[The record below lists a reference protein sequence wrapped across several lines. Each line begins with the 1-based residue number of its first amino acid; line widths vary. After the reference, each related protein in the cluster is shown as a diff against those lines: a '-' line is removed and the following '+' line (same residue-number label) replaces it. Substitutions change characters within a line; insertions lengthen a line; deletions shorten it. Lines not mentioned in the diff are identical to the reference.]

1 VADEWQVPT
10 TTDSGIPGD
19 STTDWAPTGIDVD
32 TPSAARVY
40 DAILGGKDN
49 FAVDRAIADR
59 VSTVMPNART
69 GARLNRA
76 ILERGVRYLA
86 GRHVDQFLDLGS
98 GLPTVR
104 NTHEVAQE
112 TNRSARV
119 AYVDNDPIVV
129 AHGRAL
135 LAEDDR
141 TRVITAD
148 VREPEK
154 VLSHPDVTE
163 LLDFTRPV
171 GLLLVAVLHHL
182 ADSDDPAGLVRTY
195 RDALAPGSFVF
206 ITHFSDSTPEG
217 RELEKIFLATLGSGR
232 FRSRATIEG
241 FFAGTELVEPGVVFL
256 PRWRPDRPV
265 TDEAA
270 YAGLGM
276 LGGIGR
282 IPGGVAETGP
292 SGA

>member
-1 VADEWQVPT
+1 M
-10 TTDSGIPGD
+10 PGD
-19 STTDWAPTGIDVD
+19 PTTDWAPTGIDVD
-32 TPSAARVY
+32 KPSAARVY

-59 VSTVMPNART
+59 VLTVMPNART
-69 GARLNRA
+69 GAMLNRA

-86 GRHVDQFLDLGS
+86 GRGVDQFLDLGS

-112 TNRSARV
+112 TNPQARV
-119 AYVDNDPIVV
+119 AYVDHDPIVV

-135 LAEDDR
+135 LADDDR
-141 TRVITAD
+141 TRVVTAD
-148 VREPEK
+148 VREPHK
-154 VLSHPDVTE
+154 VLTHPDVVQ

-182 ADSDDPAGLVRTY
+182 ADADEPARLVREY
-195 RDALAPGSFVF
+195 RDALAPGSFLF

-217 RELEKIFLATLGSGR
+217 RELEKVFLATLGSGR
-232 FRSRATIEG
+232 FRSRATVED
-241 FFAGTELVEPGVVFL
+241 FFTGTDLVEPGVVFL

-276 LGGIGR
+276 IGGIGR
-282 IPGGVAETGP
+282 LPDRVDEMRS